1 MLLKEVIE
9 MVEIEEEIILEEEAE
24 MVVVTLDL
32 EMVIEIEKI
41 EIETEEI
48 EEIEVAIEEE
58 LLLHLNQEVKI
69 QAIEQEKKINTNN
82 KKSKY
87 HLTSFLQI

>member
-1 MLLKEVIE
+1 M
-9 MVEIEEEIILEEEAE
+9 
-24 MVVVTLDL
+24 
-32 EMVIEIEKI
+32 
-41 EIETEEI
+41 
-48 EEIEVAIEEE
+48 AIEEE